1 MVKGRFLADWV
12 EEKIL
17 QLHPDMIETKLD
29 SVTRSETFSILKKF
43 LNVLDNSGQL
53 MARLSQSI
61 YQPCYKFVGHNDEP
75 RLISD
80 AYALGTSKRYNEVL
94 NVLVGH
100 VQNTHVPLLGV
111 NQINILLKG
120 TGISLSRFTG
130 FAQAEGRVVKGK
142 SKDDRHPSS
151 LDLLNLCG
159 LPLPAQYQMEE
170 NQKLVQRLDLQ
181 TEEVRQ
187 LKEKLD
193 HLINVQIQTSQQ
205 LKALKDIIP
214 QTSGVSPAVIA
225 AIPEP
230 SIDDR
235 QSIDSLLADDEGQDM
250 EQDDARTQH
259 SEQNVVQM
267 LEANVALPLPADD
280 ELRAAVDLIMDD
292 GNMQNQKQEQDK
304 S

>member
-80 AYALGTSKRYNEVL
+80 AYALGTSKRYNEAL
-94 NVLVGH
+94 NVLVRH
-100 VQNTHVPLLGV
+100 VQNTHVPLLGM

-142 SKDDRHPSS
+142 SKDDRYPSS

-159 LPLPAQYQMEE
+159 LFLPAQYQMEE
-170 NQKLVQRLDLQ
+170 NQKLVQQLDLQ

-187 LKEKLD
+187 LREKLD